1 MKQKSYPQ
9 HKTTNYSTLEN
20 GFLCEA
26 CGRRVTP
33 EGVGLPEEKFDSG
46 CKALILEIAKNT
58 HKMGIFCFAKK
69 S

>member
-46 CKALILEIAKNT
+46 CKAKR
-58 HKMGIFCFAKK
+58 
-69 S
+69 